1 MPPPD
6 YQIALLAAAIK
17 TAEQLRNEARRLR
30 ATSKR
35 ISADAELL
43 WEESQFRIL
52 EAEEALRIARLHREE
67 FNYGAGRAVCT
78 DVEGLLHVNV
88 TGVLTRAG
96 ANVLDARTL
105 ARRVG
110 LLSTVLHLENSLIA
124 WTGPAAIIAANH
136 PMTLAPS
143 VVICRD
149 DQMSYASELC
159 RQLKQINVWV
169 TPWSP
174 KNLHLAQEWALEHSS

>member
-17 TAEQLRNEARRLR
+17 TAEQLRNESRRLR
-30 ATSKR
+30 ADSKR
-35 ISADAELL
+35 IYAQTEML
-43 WEESQFRIL
+43 WEDSQIRIL
-52 EAEEALRIARLHREE
+52 EAQEALRIARLHREE
-67 FNYGAGRAVCT
+67 FTHGGGRAVCT

-96 ANVLDARTL
+96 TNVLDACTL
-105 ARRVG
+105 ARREG
-110 LLSTVLHLENSLIA
+110 LLSTVLHLENSLTA
-124 WTGPAAIIAANH
+124 WTGPAVIIEANH

-143 VVICRD
+143 VVICRE
-149 DQMSYASELC
+149 DQMPYVREFC
-159 RQLKQINVWV
+159 YQLKKINVWA

-174 KNLHLAQEWALEHSS
+174 QNLHLAQEWALEHSN